1 MTSECSNCTP
11 KSFLV
16 SKFAEKETL
25 DSSESK
31 DSKGDSQDVEYCNWC
46 RIDGE
51 VQKVLINVSENDAVT
66 DWVSSIENLK
76 LHVQQKMYAC
86 CSF

>member
-31 DSKGDSQDVEYCNWC
+31 ESKGDSQDVEYYNWC
-46 RIDGE
+46 RLDE
-51 VQKVLINVSENDAVT
+51 KVQKVLLNINENDAVT

-76 LHVQQKMYAC
+76 LHIQRKMYAS